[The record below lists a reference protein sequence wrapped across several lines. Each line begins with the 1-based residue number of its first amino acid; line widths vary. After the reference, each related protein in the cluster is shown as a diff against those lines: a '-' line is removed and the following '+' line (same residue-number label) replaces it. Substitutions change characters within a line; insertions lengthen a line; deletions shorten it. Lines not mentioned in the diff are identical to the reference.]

1 MNAAGV
7 QRHMP
12 VGKRAKC
19 CSRKDRTSDDSHH
32 DRSAGGSFTVPACAR
47 PCRHSCSPPPP
58 PPIAPFTSSFFTE
71 LHTEIAA
78 KQARFKSQK
87 GDDYFPEI
95 SFGEARVEGKP
106 QNKVGTKAL
115 PFRS

>member
-1 MNAAGV
+1 MIATTTALRAAPSPFPHV
-7 QRHMP
+7 LALVDTH
-12 VGKRAKC
+12 V
-19 CSRKDRTSDDSHH
+19 H
-32 DRSAGGSFTVPACAR
+32 
-47 PCRHSCSPPPP
+47 PPPP